1 MTATWRSRE
10 ELVHQVVTLAADGT
24 PWRAISRAVGISRNT
39 VRSILDKHRIARDSP
54 HSALGPSSAR
64 APRPKKTDAYVGRI
78 IELLSTYPNI
88 TAQRVFEIIKDEGFD
103 GGYTAVKRHLRHARP
118 KKKPAPSLKTP
129 DWGPGEMAESD
140 WSPYDIRFDNGT
152 RATVQ
157 AFSYVLPFST
167 RKFFALFLRCDLF
180 ALTEGHVLAFAR
192 FGGCASRC
200 TYDSQKPVVLRWEGT
215 QPIYNPRFLAFAA
228 HYGFRPRAVRGDPN
242 AKPRVERGFWELER
256 SFLNGR
262 SFRDLDDMRAQLATW
277 LDRIVDAR
285 RGGAAL
291 ERFHAEEQDKLLSL
305 PAHPYD
311 TARVVY
317 RLASIDGF
325 IEWEGNRYAVPYE
338 HVTDILPV
346 RITQRELFVY
356 AADLQCVAR
365 HELAPRG
372 SGAKRDPAG
381 FHKPS
386 RRQSP
391 VDLDQLAAAFA
402 GLGDGAA
409 RFFGLLSAGPARA
422 WSHHAR
428 QILLLRQRFD
438 TRDLDRALAHAARFG
453 ALEHRAVER
462 ILEARAAPRTLD
474 EYVADDTARRLQEV
488 LGVRRTEPRDLSEY
502 DHLPVLS
509 GSHEPS
515 REVPPCPNESR
526 TQQPLS
532 PSLTTSSRRG
542 SDPTSSSSA

>member
-24 PWRAISRAVGISRNT
+24 PWRAIARAVGISRNT

-54 HSALGPSSAR
+54 HSALAPSSAR
-64 APRPKKTDAYVGRI
+64 APRPKKTDAYAGRI
-78 IELLSTYPNI
+78 AELLSTYPNI

-180 ALTEGHVLAFAR
+180 ALTEGHVQAFAR

-285 RGGAAL
+285 RCGAAL

-356 AADLQCVAR
+356 AADLACVAR

-428 QILLLRQRFD
+428 QILLLRRRFD

-515 REVPPCPNESR
+515 REVAPCPNESR
-526 TQQPLS
+526 NPQPQS
-532 PSLTTSSRRG
+532 PSLTTSSSRG
-542 SDPTSSSSA
+542 SGPTSSSSA